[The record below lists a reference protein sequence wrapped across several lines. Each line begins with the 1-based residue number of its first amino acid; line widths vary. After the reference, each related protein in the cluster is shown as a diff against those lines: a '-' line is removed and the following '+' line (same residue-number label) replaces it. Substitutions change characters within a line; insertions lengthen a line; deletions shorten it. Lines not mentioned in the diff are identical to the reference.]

1 MLSPSFKTNLKK
13 LLNKYYMKTMFNNLP
28 LFSIGAPMVEE
39 NGSFK
44 TMMILL
50 MASHNHGLQNLF

>member
-1 MLSPSFKTNLKK
+1 
-13 LLNKYYMKTMFNNLP
+13 MFNNLP

-50 MASHNHGLQNLF
+50 RASHNHGLQNLF